1 MLSKCRS
8 APLREPAGYA
18 PGMTKTTATR
28 VALAAGILG
37 VIGGLITIIGGRP
50 QGWIAIVC
58 GAGMV
63 ALVMVESRRSRP

>member
-1 MLSKCRS
+1 
-8 APLREPAGYA
+8 
-18 PGMTKTTATR
+18 MTKTTATR